1 MIEGKGS
8 KTFKGTLKYGMVGG
22 GRDSFIG
29 EVHRKAAKFD
39 GKIELI
45 AGCFSRSYE
54 NTLETGVGLGLVKD
68 RLYQDYTEMAVKESQ
83 REDCIDFV
91 SIVTPNYAHYSA
103 AKAFLENGISVVCE
117 KPLTIELDE
126 AEELAKLARKN
137 GLLFCISYSYT
148 GYPMVKHAREM
159 VKNGDIGEITMVMG
173 EYPQDWLATP
183 LEKEGQKQA
192 AWRTDPKTSGKSN
205 CNGDIGSHIE
215 NVVSYISGLEIE
227 SLAAKLD
234 ILGEERELDTNAS
247 IMIKYT
253 NGATGLYWSSQ
264 VAIGYDNAL
273 KIRIFGTKGSIEWEQ
288 ESCNYLKVA
297 YPGKPVQT
305 LSRGRDQL
313 YPLGGELSRIPAGHP
328 EGYYEAFANIYSN
341 FANALL
347 ALKEGKEVDSEKFD
361 YPSLADGISGVRFIG
376 KSVESSKSGAS
387 WIPFK

>member
-1 MIEGKGS
+1 MIEGKES
-8 KTFKGTLKYGMVGG
+8 KSFKGTLKYGMVGG

-29 EVHRKAAKFD
+29 DVHRKAAKFD
-39 GKIELI
+39 GKMELI

-54 NTLETGVGLGLVKD
+54 NTLETGVGLGLTKD

-103 AKAFLENGISVVCE
+103 AKAFLEHGISVVCE

-126 AEELAKLARKN
+126 AEELAKLAKKN
-137 GLLFCISYSYT
+137 GLLFCVSYSYT

-159 VKNGDIGEITMVMG
+159 VKNGDIGEIRMVMG

-192 AWRTDPKTSGKSN
+192 AWRTDPKISGKSN

-247 IMIKYT
+247 IMLKYT

-264 VAIGYDNAL
+264 VAIGYDNGL

-288 ESCNYLKVA
+288 ESCNYLKVT
-297 YPGKPVQT
+297 YLGGPVQT
-305 LSRGRDQL
+305 LSRGRDEL
-313 YPLGGELSRIPAGHP
+313 YPLGGDLSRIPAGHP
-328 EGYYEAFANIYSN
+328 EGYNEAFANIYSN
-341 FANALL
+341 FANALF
-347 ALKEGKEVDSEKFD
+347 AMKEGKEVDNEKFD
-361 YPSLADGISGVRFIG
+361 YPSLADGIRGVKFIG
-376 KSVESSKSGAS
+376 KSVESSESGAS
-387 WIPFK
+387 WVTF